1 MLANIILNKLT
12 RKIKISKTDIT
23 WICQSVK
30 RILLDQPILLKLKPP
45 IIICG
50 DTHGQFKDTCRIFDI
65 CGNPSSNKY
74 LFLGD
79 YVDRGLNGVEN
90 LCYLLLFK
98 IIYPDTFYLLRG
110 NHESSV
116 ITKQFGFYDECIE
129 KYDKDVWKCFCG
141 VFNCLPIAAIIGNRI
156 FCVHGGL
163 SPELKDIENDL
174 NKIKRPI
181 EIYSSNLL
189 SDLLWSDPNND
200 IEDWEEND
208 RGTGVFFGLNHF
220 LDFIRENGFE
230 YVFRAH
236 QAVKNGYDFPF
247 TEDIGLITIFSA
259 PNYCNFGNDGGV
271 MHVDENFNCSF
282 TIIDPELSDP
292 NIKFNDNFNEALDE
306 YSKKSQY
313 EEDEKKFKAKQKSK
327 RKKMENDPNLIK
339 LMDFSNI
346 ISTSLN
352 LKSKE

>member
-1 MLANIILNKLT
+1 MLANIILKKLMHKT
-12 RKIKISKTDIT
+12 KISKTDIT

-30 RILLDQPILLKLKPP
+30 RILLDQPTLLKLKPP

-50 DTHGQFKDTCRIFDI
+50 DTHGQFRDTCRIFDI
-65 CGNPSSNKY
+65 CGSPSSNSY

-98 IIYPDTFYLLRG
+98 ILYPNTFYLLRG

-141 VFNCLPIAAIIGNRI
+141 VFNCLPIAAVIGNKI
-156 FCVHGGL
+156 FCVHGGI
-163 SPELKDIENDL
+163 SPQLRDIENDL
-174 NKIKRPI
+174 NSIKRPI
-181 EIYSSNLL
+181 EIHSSDLL
-189 SDLLWSDPNND
+189 SDLLWSDPNNEVD
-200 IEDWEEND
+200 EWEEND

-220 LDFIRENGFE
+220 LDFINKNGFE

-271 MHVDENFNCSF
+271 MYVDEDFNCSF
-282 TIIDPELSDP
+282 TIIDPELTDP
-292 NIKFNDNFNEALDE
+292 NIQFNDYFNEALDE
-306 YSKKSQY
+306 YKKKSQY
-313 EEDEKKFKAKQKSK
+313 EEDEIKMRKDRNSKKK
-327 RKKMENDPNLIK
+327 RMQNDPNYIK
-339 LMDFSNI
+339 LMNFSNAI
-346 ISTSLN
+346 KASLN
-352 LKSKE
+352 SK